1 MSDDEH
7 KRFFMQLLEGV
18 IDESWNWERIKAF
31 LDENNIAESDLVRWL
46 RVVGK
51 YIYNLVTNIST

>member
-1 MSDDEH
+1 
-7 KRFFMQLLEGV
+7 MQLLEGV